1 MISVGEY
8 RLTQDL
14 LMKTILL
21 MRHAKSSWKT
31 PGQADHDRPLNDR
44 GRRDAVR
51 MAERLKLASRS
62 PDEVICSTARRAR
75 ETWEL
80 METMW
85 HEIPPLKHAKR
96 LYLASPTDIL
106 AVAATA
112 DSDAERLLLIGHN
125 PGMENLIFRL
135 AGIDEPVPTAAI
147 ACIELPI
154 DSWSAVRGI
163 SNGQLVEFW
172 YPKDGA

>member
-1 MISVGEY
+1 
-8 RLTQDL
+8 
-14 LMKTILL
+14 MKTLLL

-31 PGQADHDRPLNDR
+31 PGQADHDRPLNSR
-44 GRRDAVR
+44 GRRDAAR

-62 PDEVICSTARRAR
+62 PDEVICSTARRAG

-80 METMW
+80 MATTW
-85 HEIPPLKHAKR
+85 HDSMPVTHAKQ
-96 LYLASPTDIL
+96 LYLAPPSVIL

-112 DSDAERLLLIGHN
+112 EPDTERLLLIGHN
-125 PGMENLIFRL
+125 PGMENLISRL
-135 AGIDEPVPTAAI
+135 TGVSEPAPTAAI

-154 DSWSAVRGI
+154 DSWSDVREI
-163 SNGQLVEFW
+163 SNVRLMDIW